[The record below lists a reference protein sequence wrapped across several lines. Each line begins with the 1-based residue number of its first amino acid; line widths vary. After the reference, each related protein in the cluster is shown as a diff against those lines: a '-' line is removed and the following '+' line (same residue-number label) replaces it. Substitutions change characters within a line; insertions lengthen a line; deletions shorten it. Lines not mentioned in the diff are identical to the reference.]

1 MQRLKS
7 QRIHWLTNKN
17 FLLLLAGIITFPFTV
32 NAQAKSNAD
41 FVVLHTG
48 DTLFGKVSHI
58 NTSGVSD
65 TYYKKIR
72 LTELNGKR
80 RKISRKKICA
90 FRSNNMNYEAFLLK
104 ETTRIFRLNTTY
116 SIVNKKG
123 KLHFLKVISKGALS
137 HYQLEWIEQGTSNI
151 QSMDLLIKTNDLFFI
166 RATQGI
172 MGIKSNVLI
181 EYFADCPLIQS
192 EISKKKFSSISEIT
206 QFYNSVCK
214 S

>member
-7 QRIHWLTNKN
+7 QRTHWLTNKN
-17 FLLLLAGIITFPFTV
+17 FLLLLVGIITFPFTV
-32 NAQAKSNAD
+32 NSQAKSNAD

-104 ETTRIFRLNTTY
+104 ETTRIFRFNTTY
-116 SIVNKKG
+116 SIENKKG
-123 KLHFLKVISKGALS
+123 KRYFLKVISKGELS
-137 HYQLEWIEQGTSNI
+137 HYQLEWMEQGSSNI
-151 QSMDLLIKTNDLFFI
+151 QSMDLLIKTKDHFFI

-172 MGIKSNVLI
+172 MGIKSAILI
-181 EYFADCPLIQS
+181 EYFADCPSIQS
-192 EISKKKFSSISEIT
+192 EISKKKLSTIHEIT
-206 QFYNSVCK
+206 NYYNRVCK